1 MNSICIATFNGEKYI
16 NQQLTSILSQINIDD
31 EIIISDDGSTDN
43 TISIINALNDNRIK
57 IIHSNFHYYK
67 LNFENALKQAK
78 GEYIFL
84 ADQDDVWLPNKYH
97 ECLHELKKYD
107 LICHNSKIT
116 DKNLNIINNSFFNFY
131 KSGKGIIKNIINSS
145 YFGACMAF
153 NRKILNSAIPF
164 PKTKEFGHDIWLGL
178 VAESIGKVKFIETP
192 YLLYRRHNDTFTNIS
207 NNLLTR
213 SKRPLLKKI
222 WSRITLAYH
231 LIIFNIQYFTC
242 KKI

>member
-1 MNSICIATFNGEKYI
+1 
-16 NQQLTSILSQINIDD
+16 
-31 EIIISDDGSTDN
+31 
-43 TISIINALNDNRIK
+43 
-57 IIHSNFHYYK
+57 
-67 LNFENALKQAK
+67 
-78 GEYIFL
+78 
-84 ADQDDVWLPNKYH
+84 
-97 ECLHELKKYD
+97 
-107 LICHNSKIT
+107 
-116 DKNLNIINNSFFNFY
+116 
-131 KSGKGIIKNIINSS
+131 
-145 YFGACMAF
+145 MAF